1 MMVFVDTSAFYAV
14 LDRAGENHAD
24 ALRRWDR
31 ILSDDVAMVSSNYV
45 LVETCALLQ
54 NRIGL
59 EAVRTFHEDVLPLI
73 QIEWISKSIHDA
85 AIAAVLA
92 AGRKKLSLV
101 DCTSFQVMR
110 DAVIRKV
117 FCFDRHFA
125 AQACIERSE
134 NQIWAPN

>member
-14 LDRAGENHAD
+14 LDRAGENHAA

-59 EAVRTFHEDVLPLI
+59 EAVRTFPRGRLTAHPDRVDFEVDTWLGDRGGIGRRQKKAEPRGLYKF
-73 QIEWISKSIHDA
+73 SSDA
-85 AIAAVLA
+85 RCSNPE
-92 AGRKKLSLV
+92 G
-101 DCTSFQVMR
+101 
-110 DAVIRKV
+110 
-117 FCFDRHFA
+117 
-125 AQACIERSE
+125 
-134 NQIWAPN
+134 